1 MFHRGLFFLAKFLT
15 LTPCINRYSQT
26 LVDDSYKLTKLDR
39 FAKRINALALSQFP
53 IRSLEE
59 LCYRFEKS
67 ADISIMKEALDS
79 GDSLMKKAAEKSGNL
94 LAYNRIRHEDDGRYF
109 SISEAC
115 LVSLLEHV
123 ESEAKD
129 KKVAL
134 DSLQEE
140 ELLLFLKESSSWVF
154 LSDLLPMID
163 SRLKKICPG
172 SLVRQDDEDNGAG
185 YYEKQSTRSAE
196 YRQVEKLQSKTLET
210 DTSYIKP
217 HKREKKTCFE
227 LTLLGY
233 NTAIRIRRRT
243 FPASPGHYRES
254 NLIQVEPRFDGICL
268 AVDMREGGGQDKK
281 LHVMC
286 NKLDMLKMPYFVCTL
301 KIGDYCFFAG
311 NKILPVLIERKSIFD
326 GAHSMYDGRWE
337 RQKHRMYQGQYV
349 FGYENCRM
357 AYIIEG
363 EKRTQLLTGDL
374 VGHTEFNVT
383 GDRLDKEIEELG
395 SQGFDVLHTV

>member
-1 MFHRGLFFLAKFLT
+1 MHASH
-15 LTPCINRYSQT
+15 N
-26 LVDDSYKLTKLDR
+26 LTKLDR
-39 FAKRINALALSQFP
+39 FAKRINALALSLFP

-67 ADISIMKEALDS
+67 ADISIMKQALDS
-79 GDSLMKKAAEKSGNL
+79 GDLLMKEAAKESGNL
-94 LAYNRIRHEDDGRYF
+94 LAYNRIKHEDDGRYF

-172 SLVRQDDEDNGAG
+172 SLVRKDDEDNGAG
-185 YYEKQSTRSAE
+185 YYEKKTTKSAE
-196 YRQVEKLQSKTLET
+196 YRQVEKLQNKTLET
-210 DTSYIKP
+210 DTSYIKA

-233 NTAIRIRRRT
+233 DTAIILRRRT
-243 FPASPGHYRES
+243 FPASPGHYRVS

-268 AVDMREGGGQDKK
+268 AVDMREGGGPTKK

-301 KIGDYCFFAG
+301 NIGDYCFFAG
-311 NKILPVLIERKSIFD
+311 NKILPVLVERKSIED
-326 GAHSMYDGRWE
+326 VAKSIHDGRWE

-363 EKRTQLLTGDL
+363 VIGTQLLTGGL
-374 VGHTEFNVT
+374 VGQTEFNVT
-383 GDRLDKEIEELG
+383 VDQLDEEIEQLG
-395 SQGFDVLHTV
+395 SQGFDILQTM